1 MHIEFRGAFASARDR
16 STEHPAVQI
25 PPLGTGG
32 YLEDAD
38 AWIGFDDLE
47 QSFKTIRVE
56 SRMPFGF
63 RKLVELPDRLVVAG
77 LRRFNRFTH
86 AVAPFVRGAYCFCIA
101 CIRALRDR
109 GSLLGATTDG
119 GGNRNK
125 DRESMGEL
133 HGETGS

>member
-63 RKLVELPDRLVVAG
+63 RELVELPDRVIVAG
-77 LRRFNRFTH
+77 FRRFNRFAH
-86 AVAPFVRGAYCFCIA
+86 AVAPFVRCADCTCIA
-101 CIRALRDR
+101 CIRALRDC
-109 GSLLGATTDG
+109 GSLLRATTNG
-119 GGNRNK
+119 AGNRNK
-125 DRESMGEL
+125 KRESMGEL
-133 HGETGS
+133 HGEIGS